1 MKWCL
6 NRSEQAR
13 NTKALEDLCDLGI
26 GTGIYK
32 PARPSQ
38 ILKDEKLVLE
48 IMEVL
53 QGHYIN
59 SFETDIDK
67 DKLFCLSSA
76 LPVSE
81 EISEHLVTLHE
92 KGKGQYTE
100 SVKKR
105 LHENEKLF
113 QKPIKQNPKLG
124 FKSLNKKN
132 SFEKQKKCRN

>member
-38 ILKDEKLVLE
+38 ILNDEKLVLE

-81 EISEHLVTLHE
+81 EISEHLLTLHE
-92 KGKGQYTE
+92 KGKSQYTE
-100 SVKKR
+100 FVKKR
-105 LHENEKLF
+105 LHTNEKLF
-113 QKPIKQNPKLG
+113 HEPIKRNPKLG

-132 SFEKQKKCRN
+132 SFEKQKKCRS